1 MERQEGSGLRDV
13 DQTRMP
19 LPQHAVVPQPENPD
33 GEQQQSRGEATAE
46 AGVFMAV
53 RQENICLSVR
63 VYLENRKRP
72 FPSGTRP
79 RLL

>member
-1 MERQEGSGLRDV
+1 MEHEEAPGLRDV

-33 GEQQQSRGEATAE
+33 GEQQQSRREAAE
-46 AGVFMAV
+46 EAQVFMAA
-53 RQENICLSVR
+53 RQRNIYLALR
-63 VYLENRKRP
+63 VYLENRKSP
-72 FPSGTRP
+72 FPSGTKP